1 MAETR
6 ERAHQENSPNETVR
20 LYGRWYA
27 PFSNGI
33 CWFSFIL
40 LVFPGLFR
48 LFNPPAAGQEPLTPY
63 LMLLGGLL
71 FPLWHFSAACSPSTF
86 LELSRL
92 GFRRSVWGHA
102 RFYRWD
108 ELGPIK
114 ARVRYRGPSWVWA
127 ESRNSPLVPI
137 PEDPLGGP
145 VSFQS
150 SPARIL
156 IDISTG
162 FRPGF
167 LFGGFS
173 AGQLAMELKAW
184 QAWAASEGN
193 SLPPAS
199 RRPEKPDS
207 K

>member
-1 MAETR
+1 MLQEGFGRLRRGTGGISRKNSLTRGASMAETR
-6 ERAHQENSPNETVR
+6 ERAHQENSPNEIVR

-127 ESRNSPLVPI
+127 EFAEFSPCSHSRGPARRTCQLPKFAGQNSHRYIDRVSAW
-137 PEDPLGGP
+137 
-145 VSFQS
+145 VSFW
-150 SPARIL
+150 RL
-156 IDISTG
+156 
-162 FRPGF
+162 
-167 LFGGFS
+167 
-173 AGQLAMELKAW
+173 
-184 QAWAASEGN
+184 
-193 SLPPAS
+193 
-199 RRPEKPDS
+199 
-207 K
+207 